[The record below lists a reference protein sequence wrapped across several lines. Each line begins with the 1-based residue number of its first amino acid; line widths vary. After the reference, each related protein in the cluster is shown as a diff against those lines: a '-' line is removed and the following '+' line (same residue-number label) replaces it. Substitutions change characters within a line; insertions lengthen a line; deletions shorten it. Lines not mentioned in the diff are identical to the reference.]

1 MRLSRRLT
9 FYICPLI
16 LIAVSVSC
24 NTEQNVKE
32 IDKKPASALN
42 PDAPTE
48 TEVLGKL
55 IGTWDVEQWFMTTD
69 GTRSDTRRYAKWK
82 WYYILDG
89 QAIQDDWIIIDSL
102 KKEHTTGTNI
112 RIYNP
117 GEKQWYMAWIDK
129 NYRRLAPFTAV
140 NDSGKVIMEGT
151 NAGGRHIKNIFYNIT
166 DNEFDW
172 RQEWTF
178 DEGKT
183 WTVVTNIHGRR
194 SKES

>member
-1 MRLSRRLT
+1 MNTSRSSILLFSAVLTLFLLASCGKEVKKNDTKSETAEGLS
-9 FYICPLI
+9 
-16 LIAVSVSC
+16 
-24 NTEQNVKE
+24 
-32 IDKKPASALN
+32 
-42 PDAPTE
+42 PDAPPE

-69 GTRSDTRRYAKWK
+69 GTWSDTRRYAKWK

-89 QAIQDDWIIIDSL
+89 QAIQNDWIIIDSL
-102 KKEHTTGTNI
+102 NNEHTTGTNI

-140 NDSGKVIMEGT
+140 NDSGKVIMDGT
-151 NAGGRHIKNIFYNIT
+151 NARGRHIKNIFYNIT

-183 WTVVTNIHGRR
+183 WTVVTKIHGRR
-194 SKES
+194 SR